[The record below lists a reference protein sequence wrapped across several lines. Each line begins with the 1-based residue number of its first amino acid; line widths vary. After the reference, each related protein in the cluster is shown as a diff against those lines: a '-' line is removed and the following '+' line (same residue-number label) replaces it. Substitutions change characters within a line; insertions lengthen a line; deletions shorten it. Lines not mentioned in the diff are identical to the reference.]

1 MKFNYLE
8 TLPDLLFRSRFRTGG
23 IVPTA
28 AMIHEARKRRQRAR
42 ELGDAADVVSVPEE
56 RGKDYI
62 AFGNRKREQTRPES
76 EERENHSLQS
86 RLVREEDHDK
96 DDDED
101 GGVASDVIKFSYNRV
116 ETEKEKRREMFLEVE
131 VEDGGSDGEA
141 ERWEAEQIRKGF
153 GSSNQFDLMRS
164 TAAANAAE
172 RGHFSDW
179 AAPSSTLAYDEA
191 RPYLKANSILGEA
204 SFKSLSSLG
213 DGDLTCQA
221 IRTRIKNK

>member
-1 MKFNYLE
+1 
-8 TLPDLLFRSRFRTGG
+8 
-23 IVPTA
+23 
-28 AMIHEARKRRQRAR
+28 MIHEARKRRQRAR

-62 AFGNRKREQTRPES
+62 AFGNRKRGDATRQES
-76 EERENHSLQS
+76 EERETQSLES

-116 ETEKEKRREMFLEVE
+116 ESEKEKRREMFLEVDE
-131 VEDGGSDGEA
+131 VGSDGEA
-141 ERWEAEQIRKGF
+141 DRWEAEQIRKGF
-153 GSSNQFDLMRS
+153 GSSNQFELIRS
-164 TAAANAAE
+164 TAAANAATE

-179 AAPSSTLAYDEA
+179 AAPSAASTLSYDEA

-204 SFKSLSSLG
+204 SFKALSNLG